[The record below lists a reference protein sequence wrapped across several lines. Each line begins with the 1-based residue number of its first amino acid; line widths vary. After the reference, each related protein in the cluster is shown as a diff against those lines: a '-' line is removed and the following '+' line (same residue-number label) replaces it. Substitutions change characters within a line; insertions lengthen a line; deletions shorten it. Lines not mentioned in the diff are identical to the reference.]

1 MIIFCTINIKV
12 EIPINRDFSAVKAS
26 DIITNASAK
35 GGALD
40 ETLMEMLKDL
50 RKSEA
55 KRHDVKPWVV
65 FSEPSLQDMAT
76 YYPVSLPDMNE
87 IQGVSVGKAQ
97 KYGQP
102 FVALIKEYVEEND
115 IDRAMEHA
123 VKQVANKSRDK
134 VAIIQSIDR
143 KIPLDYIA
151 EQVGMSME
159 DLLNELNMIVDAGTK
174 LNIDY
179 YLNDN
184 MDEEVVEEIF
194 DYFNDDAE
202 DDSVET
208 AIREL
213 QEEDI
218 TMEEVQLV
226 RIKFMTEVAN

>member
-1 MIIFCTINIKV
+1 
-12 EIPINRDFSAVKAS
+12 
-26 DIITNASAK
+26 
-35 GGALD
+35 
-40 ETLMEMLKDL
+40 
-50 RKSEA
+50 
-55 KRHDVKPWVV
+55 
-65 FSEPSLQDMAT
+65 
-76 YYPVSLPDMNE
+76 
-87 IQGVSVGKAQ
+87 
-97 KYGQP
+97 
-102 FVALIKEYVEEND
+102 
-115 IDRAMEHA
+115 MEHT

-184 MDEEVVEEIF
+184 MDEDVVEEIF

-202 DDSVET
+202 DDSVES